1 MLVRQRGF
9 SLIELMIAMLLG
21 LLVSAMVIG
30 MFSMTVGSTKQAVTT
45 IRLNQE
51 LRTVMDLMVRDLRRS
66 GYWNGALAA
75 SNPYASITDAGAPA
89 AVYAA
94 AGSATFLNTT
104 TAGDS
109 GQCVILGYDADS
121 AGASAATRVIGYRFD
136 ATDDAVEVL
145 WEDTFTPPVACD
157 IVPSTGWKNLTDEQA
172 IKVTALTFTP
182 DPSPASFAAATV
194 RNLTITLTAESLGD
208 SRIKTTITDQ
218 VRIRNDL

>member
-1 MLVRQRGF
+1 MSYQRGF
-9 SLIELMIAMLLG
+9 SLIELMIAMVLG
-21 LLVSAMVIG
+21 LLVSAIVIG

-89 AVYAA
+89 AVYAV
-94 AGSATFLNTT
+94 AGSATYLNTT

-109 GQCVILGYDADS
+109 GQCVMLGYDTDS
-121 AGASAATRVIGYRFD
+121 AGASTPTKLIGYRLD
-136 ATDDAVEVL
+136 TATDAVEVL
-145 WEDTFTPPVACD
+145 WANSFATPANCNSNPGD
-157 IVPSTGWKNLTDEQA
+157 WDNLTDEQA
-172 IKVTALTFTP
+172 IKVTSLTFTP
-182 DPSPASFAAATV
+182 EPNPASFAVATV
-194 RNLTITLTAESLGD
+194 RNLTITLTAESLSD
-208 SRIKTTITDQ
+208 SRIKSTITDQ

>member
-21 LLVSAMVIG
+21 LLVSAIVIG

-51 LRTVMDLMVRDLRRS
+51 LRTVMDLMVRDLRRA

-109 GQCVILGYDADS
+109 GQCVMLGYDTDS
-121 AGASAATRVIGYRFD
+121 AGASTATKLIGYRLD
-136 ATDDAVEVL
+136 TATDAVEVL
-145 WEDTFTPPVACD
+145 WANSFATPAHCNMGSWD
-157 IVPSTGWKNLTDEQA
+157 NLTDEQA
-172 IKVTALTFTP
+172 IKVTSLTFTP
-182 DPSPASFAAATV
+182 GPNPASFAAATV
-194 RNLTITLTAESLGD
+194 RNLTITLTAESLSD